1 MMHCD
6 RQRPQLSKSYGTEQ
20 TFMKANS
27 KLEFQEIIKLFRES
41 LNLSS
46 LEVTLILAANRNI
59 SLEAQIRI
67 SQNLV
72 ADHI

>member
-1 MMHCD
+1 
-6 RQRPQLSKSYGTEQ
+6 
-20 TFMKANS
+20 MKANS

-46 LEVTLILAANRNI
+46 LEVTLILGANRNI